1 MKKYSVKKEDEVRL
15 KPIFNIPPARYIP
28 VILAA
33 AVMLVLFILF
43 LLPGL
48 ITSSARISVNPAISD
63 AGLWIDGEYAGSV
76 LSRPEI
82 ESGVYD
88 ITIRKPF
95 FEEIKY
101 TDFTIKGNALFSLF
115 HTRTQKLDVDWN
127 IADLSGY
134 TDYIRTQLA
143 HWSRIDEYTDR
154 YHYPDI
160 LSKTAG
166 ELLIEGQALEESP
179 QNIEQLLIDAASYV
193 TNTWMTEDL
202 NSAQNLLESF
212 ITIDHELPEI
222 LAEYYTDSTE
232 FTATRAYLSR
242 IDSGGS
248 STDLHETIRVQ
259 ENTYVFVPQGS
270 KAVLGNKSFTPGD
283 DLRYLPYEHTVL
295 RDYYIGAAEVTEID
309 YARFVRENPYWAPE
323 NRRNLLSEG
332 MVDDLYLEGINLDAP
347 SLRPIRSISYR
358 AARAYAAWLSTQID
372 GYTALLPTLAQW
384 ESALKL
390 YDAQSPYINRLLI
403 VERQDSQLYGMAGS
417 LWEFTRSAYV
427 PVASHAPSQA
437 GGEFLTVT
445 GGSYVNTDA
454 QAYSRGEV
462 TPSLCSPYIGMRI
475 VLMEDD
481 L

>member
-259 ENTYVFVPQGS
+259 ENTYIFRMNIP
-270 KAVLGNKSFTPGD
+270 
-283 DLRYLPYEHTVL
+283 
-295 RDYYIGAAEVTEID
+295 
-309 YARFVRENPYWAPE
+309 
-323 NRRNLLSEG
+323 
-332 MVDDLYLEGINLDAP
+332 
-347 SLRPIRSISYR
+347 
-358 AARAYAAWLSTQID
+358 
-372 GYTALLPTLAQW
+372 
-384 ESALKL
+384 
-390 YDAQSPYINRLLI
+390 
-403 VERQDSQLYGMAGS
+403 
-417 LWEFTRSAYV
+417 
-427 PVASHAPSQA
+427 
-437 GGEFLTVT
+437 
-445 GGSYVNTDA
+445 
-454 QAYSRGEV
+454 
-462 TPSLCSPYIGMRI
+462 C
-475 VLMEDD
+475 
-481 L
+481 